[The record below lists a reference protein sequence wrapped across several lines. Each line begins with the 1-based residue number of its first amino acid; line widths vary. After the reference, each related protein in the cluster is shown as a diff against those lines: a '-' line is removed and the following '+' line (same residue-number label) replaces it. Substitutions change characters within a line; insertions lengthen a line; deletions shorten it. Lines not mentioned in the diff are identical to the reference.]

1 MSVVI
6 CYAVLEIWNRIV
18 SVAMKGI
25 VQEQEKTVEGVYKM
39 DDEEARR
46 DVPAGFAVTYWVS

>member
-1 MSVVI
+1 MSVII

-18 SVAMKGI
+18 SVARKGI

-46 DVPAGFAVTYWVS
+46 DV